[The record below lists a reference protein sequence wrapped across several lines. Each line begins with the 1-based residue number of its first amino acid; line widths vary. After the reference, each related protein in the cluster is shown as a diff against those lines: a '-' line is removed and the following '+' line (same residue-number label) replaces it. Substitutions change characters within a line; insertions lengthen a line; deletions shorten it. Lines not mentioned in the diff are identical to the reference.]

1 MTDSDLI
8 ALLRKGDDNAF
19 SIIYNRYWGKVCNF
33 SRLYIT
39 SDADIED
46 IVQQVFLKLWNYR
59 KSLREDESFEG
70 FLFIAT
76 RNLIFSHIRKS
87 FNEDAYKLTVLDA
100 IDESEEGDDYG
111 VQEELEANELKEYI
125 EMLLCE
131 LSPRQQEIF
140 RLSRKEGCTNR
151 EIAERLSIAEKT
163 VEKNIT
169 ATLRFL
175 KENIRLLIIFLSM

>member
-1 MTDSDLI
+1 MSDEDLI
-8 ALLRKGDDNAF
+8 VALRKGDNNAF
-19 SIIYNRYWGKVCNF
+19 SIIYKRYWGKVCNF

-59 KSLREDESFEG
+59 TSLKENESFEG

-87 FNEDAYKLTVLDA
+87 FNENAYKLTVLDA
-100 IDESEEGDDYG
+100 IDQDDDWYG
-111 VQEELEANELKEYI
+111 VQEEMEANELREYI
-125 EMLLCE
+125 EKLLQE
-131 LSPRQQEIF
+131 LPSRQQEIF
-140 RLSRKEGCTNR
+140 RMSRKEMCSNR
-151 EIAERLSIAEKT
+151 EIAERLSISEKT
-163 VEKNIT
+163 VEKHIT

-175 KENIRLLIIFLSM
+175 RENIRLLIIFLSI